1 MRFRSAFDVPQPS
14 PKRPPSFRYV
24 KVATRFVDSKPLQ
37 YVIITHALDTIPI
50 TVLLQT
56 DIKTLQI
63 RIPDQLRHD
72 ADLVLADIGLDMPTA
87 VRLYLAKIVQTRSI
101 PFSLTASPA
110 PSEPVSAEPVTQEQ
124 LDAVGANRE
133 KRKKAKAATT
143 TRKPRPP

>member
-1 MRFRSAFDVPQPS
+1 M
-14 PKRPPSFRYV
+14 
-24 KVATRFVDSKPLQ
+24 
-37 YVIITHALDTIPI
+37 ITHALDLTQI
-50 TVLLQT
+50 TLSLRNY
-56 DIKTLQI
+56 IKTLQI

-110 PSEPVSAEPVTQEQ
+110 AIEPLAAEPVTQEQ
-124 LDAVGANRE
+124 LDAVEANWE